1 MSLRTRIISIFIFSI
16 LIAVGLNVE
25 RLAMAQG
32 SRLSLISLPISVY
45 ILDDLIFN
53 NRFQRC
59 SNLSSNCSRDWPPF
73 WSGSCAWW
81 WSKTYVSWDKRGG
94 PN

>member
-16 LIAVGLNVE
+16 LIELGLNVE

-45 ILDDLIFN
+45 ILDD
-53 NRFQRC
+53 QRGK
-59 SNLSSNCSRDWPPF
+59 LSSPSRNERVIPKF
-73 WSGSCAWW
+73 MS
-81 WSKTYVSWDKRGG
+81 
-94 PN
+94 